1 MRNTQSRVR
10 IYAIVVAPSGFN
22 ALVRYFCRAD
32 ARKGRAKQQ
41 ANKIGSNQMIG
52 KQIVRQPP
60 LTNPIDVLLADVAIR
75 VQLNRT
81 DYDKLV
87 DRYQTI
93 NRWIE
98 REGSPLK
105 DSVELFYPQ
114 GSMPIDATIASKLR
128 TDEFDIDVVAQLNLP
143 ETVTSSGGLGCSV

>member
-1 MRNTQSRVR
+1 
-10 IYAIVVAPSGFN
+10 
-22 ALVRYFCRAD
+22 
-32 ARKGRAKQQ
+32 
-41 ANKIGSNQMIG
+41 MIG

-105 DSVELFYPQ
+105 DRVELFYPQ
-114 GSMPIDATIASKLR
+114 GSMPIGRDHRVEAQDGRVRHRRGR
-128 TDEFDIDVVAQLNLP
+128 TTRSPGDGD
-143 ETVTSSGGLGCSV
+143 SSGGLGCPV

>member
-1 MRNTQSRVR
+1 
-10 IYAIVVAPSGFN
+10 
-22 ALVRYFCRAD
+22 
-32 ARKGRAKQQ
+32 
-41 ANKIGSNQMIG
+41 MIG

-105 DSVELFYPQ
+105 DRVELFYPQ
-114 GSMPIDATIASKLR
+114 GSMPIGATIASKLR
-128 TDEFDIDVVAQLNLP
+128 TDEFDIDVVAQLDLP
-143 ETVTSSGGLGCSV
+143 ETVTPQEALDVQYEAKWGIHLTQVTTTYCGWPLAAPGKACR

>member
-1 MRNTQSRVR
+1 
-10 IYAIVVAPSGFN
+10 
-22 ALVRYFCRAD
+22 
-32 ARKGRAKQQ
+32 
-41 ANKIGSNQMIG
+41 MIG

-105 DSVELFYPQ
+105 GTNAVRRAYTRS
-114 GSMPIDATIASKLR
+114 ASSR
-128 TDEFDIDVVAQLNLP
+128 RVP
-143 ETVTSSGGLGCSV
+143 

>member
-1 MRNTQSRVR
+1 
-10 IYAIVVAPSGFN
+10 
-22 ALVRYFCRAD
+22 
-32 ARKGRAKQQ
+32 
-41 ANKIGSNQMIG
+41 MIG

-98 REGSPLK
+98 REGS
-105 DSVELFYPQ
+105 
-114 GSMPIDATIASKLR
+114 R
-128 TDEFDIDVVAQLNLP
+128 
-143 ETVTSSGGLGCSV
+143 